1 MMWKLKMMR
10 MTKKLKLSSEL
21 KEMII
26 NLYPSGYVPIMVE
39 GETWIRYINDMSEE
53 EKDEWEKIIGDT
65 FS

>member
-1 MMWKLKMMR
+1 MMR

-26 NLYPSGYVPIMVE
+26 NLYPSGYVPVLVE
-39 GETWIRYINDMSEE
+39 GKTWIRYINDMSEE